1 MFSEEI
7 TLVSKCKQWLH
18 ERDGLHELFT
28 GVQRKISMTVSHG
41 KTKNVKTKQFR
52 NIIGDNDV
60 VELKPLKVTF
70 AKKM

>member
-1 MFSEEI
+1 
-7 TLVSKCKQWLH
+7 
-18 ERDGLHELFT
+18 
-28 GVQRKISMTVSHG
+28 MTVSHG